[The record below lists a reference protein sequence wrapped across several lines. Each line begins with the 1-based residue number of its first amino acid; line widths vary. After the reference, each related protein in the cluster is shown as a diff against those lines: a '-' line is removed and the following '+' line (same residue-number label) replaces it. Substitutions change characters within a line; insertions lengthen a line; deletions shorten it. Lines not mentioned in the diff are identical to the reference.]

1 MNYTVDSLREFGTQI
16 MQRVG
21 MSQADAELL
30 LENLLLS
37 DMRGIRSH
45 GLTKIA
51 GYVTRI
57 ERGVTDPAAQ
67 PVLTMD
73 QGAVFSVDGQ
83 NGMGSTI
90 GIFTMDECVRR
101 AETFGVSFATV
112 NHASHYGFGGF
123 YAMRA
128 AEKNM
133 IGFSICNSPALVA
146 PFGGA
151 TSMLG
156 TNPMSVALPSG
167 KHPDLVLDMATSTV
181 AKGKIALAL
190 KEGKPIPD
198 SWALDAEGKPTTDAA
213 AANVGALTPLGGA
226 KGYALALIIDV
237 ICSCLAGGNDSRG
250 IPRMFEDPREPS
262 GVGYFMGAID
272 IGKFLDVETFKAR
285 ADAMYD
291 ELKAAP
297 TAPGFQ
303 EIMIPG
309 EIESRLAEKSLAEGI
324 AINAATEREFREMA
338 EKYQVSLDVLKGC

>member
-1 MNYTVDSLREFGTQI
+1 MKYTVASLREFGVQI
-16 MQRVG
+16 MRCVG

-45 GLTKIA
+45 GLTKLA

-57 ERGVTDPAAQ
+57 ERGVTSATAQ
-67 PVLTMD
+67 PVITMD

-90 GIFTMDECVRR
+90 GAFTIRECIRR
-101 AETFGVSFATV
+101 ARESGVSFATV

-123 YAMRA
+123 YAMQA
-128 AEKNM
+128 AKENM

-151 TSMLG
+151 APMLG
-156 TNPMSVALPSG
+156 TNPLSVALPSG
-167 KHPDLVLDMATSTV
+167 RHPDLVLDMATSTV
-181 AKGKIALAL
+181 AKGKIALAM

-198 SWALDAEGKPTTDAA
+198 TWALDADGRPTTDAA

-237 ICSCLAGGNDSRG
+237 ICCCLAGGNDSRR
-250 IPRMFEDPREPS
+250 IPRMFENPTEPS

-291 ELKAAP
+291 ELKAGP
-297 TAPGFQ
+297 VAPGFQ

-309 EIESRLAEKSLAEGI
+309 EIEDRLVRKNQAEGI
-324 AINAATEREFREMA
+324 EINAATEQEFRDLA
-338 EKYQVSLDVLKGC
+338 ARCQVSLDLLKSC

>member
-1 MNYTVDSLREFGTQI
+1 MKYTVASLQTFGVET
-16 MQRVG
+16 MCRVG
-21 MSQADAELL
+21 MSRADAELL
-30 LENLLLS
+30 MENLLLS

-45 GLTKIA
+45 GVTKLA

-57 ERGVTDPAAQ
+57 ERGVTSADAQ

-73 QGAVFSVDGQ
+73 QGAVFAVDGK

-90 GIFTMDECVRR
+90 GTFTMRECIRR
-101 AETFGVSFATV
+101 ARESGVSFATV

-123 YAMRA
+123 YAMQA
-128 AEKNM
+128 AKENM

-151 TSMLG
+151 SAMLG
-156 TNPMSVALPSG
+156 TNPMSVAIPSG

-190 KEGKPIPD
+190 KEGKAIPD
-198 SWALDAEGKPTTDAA
+198 TWALDAQGNPTTDAA

-237 ICSCLAGGNDSRG
+237 ICCCLAGGNDSRQ

-291 ELKAAP
+291 ELKAGPA
-297 TAPGFQ
+297 APGFQ

-309 EIESRLAEKSLAEGI
+309 EIEDRLSRKNRAEGI
-324 AINAATEREFREMA
+324 EINAATQQEFRDLS
-338 EKYQVSLDVLKGC
+338 EKYGVSLDLLESC